1 MWTESIPSYADDV
14 ALLSDDPD
22 QLQLMLNVAEDYASR
37 WYYSFGAH
45 KSVIMVFGESTRSRN
60 ELRKKRCWSIGGQSI
75 AEADSAKHLGV
86 MLSVNSTTLHHTLKS
101 AASARAA
108 FYAATPYGMRFGCL
122 HPRTALRLYYS
133 LVRSILTFG
142 YDAIMPTKSEL
153 LILERAQQSILR
165 IILDVP
171 SRTSSLGILA
181 MMGALPIKSVI
192 YAKHLSFLRNVLS
205 MPAESAQRRV
215 LVCRLSTQ
223 NKRSFVVSLR
233 QILNEL
239 DLTNLEDLLN
249 TQPPSRQSWREHV
262 RSLLFINLADEF
274 QGSVRQMKS
283 LSNAEHLIKDVVRG
297 KMAPLL

>member
-153 LILERAQQSILR
+153 LILERAQQSIFR
-165 IILDVP
+165 IILDVL
-171 SRTSSLGILA
+171 SRTSSLAILT
-181 MMGALPIKSVI
+181 MMGALPIISVI
-192 YAKHLSFLRNVLS
+192 YAKHLSFLHNVLS
-205 MPAESAQRRV
+205 MPAERRL
-215 LVCRLSTQ
+215 LVSWLSTQ
-223 NKRSFVVSLR
+223 NKQSFIVSFK
-233 QILNEL
+233 QILDEL
-239 DLTNLEDLLN
+239 DLSSLKNLLDS
-249 TQPPSRQSWREHV
+249 QPPSKQSW
-262 RSLLFINLADEF
+262 
-274 QGSVRQMKS
+274 K
-283 LSNAEHLIKDVVRG
+283 
-297 KMAPLL
+297 